1 MMDLVSSSPR
11 AELAKTRLCRRH
23 HTTRSL
29 CIPYAFPCP
38 RPNPTPPAL
47 LRCTAFRSLGSR
59 HARTRVASPTSG
71 RRDAGAEYAGSGGVS
86 LRLAADLHPAAS
98 VWCPLLTCWRR
109 DGVIAQHPANSE
121 DSAGCSNGAVALAVL
136 LLEERRTPGLERVW
150 RCTPAVGREL
160 GRKST
165 CA

>member
-1 MMDLVSSSPR
+1 M
-11 AELAKTRLCRRH
+11 
-23 HTTRSL
+23 
-29 CIPYAFPCP
+29 
-38 RPNPTPPAL
+38 
-47 LRCTAFRSLGSR
+47 
-59 HARTRVASPTSG
+59 
-71 RRDAGAEYAGSGGVS
+71 
-86 LRLAADLHPAAS
+86 RLAADLHPAAS